1 MQLLLNVGGPNRV
14 SRVEMAET
22 VAEIRGHNKS
32 LIKRVSASSVCL
44 ALDLLYILQIVILSS
59 IVFIIDQI
67 IQYQHMIIELA
78 HSLAPP

>member
-22 VAEIRGHNKS
+22 VAEIRGHKKS

-44 ALDLLYILQIVILSS
+44 PLDLLYILQIVIGS
-59 IVFIIDQI
+59 IS
-67 IQYQHMIIELA
+67 HNR
-78 HSLAPP
+78 S